1 MELNGTNLVYWNNWT
16 ADHSKANN
24 TYLYMNADKVKAI
37 AYMGGK
43 NFTYSDVLNE
53 MDNDQSINQESKNI
67 IISEVLNGRWFSAK
81 LDQRYKNKSLW
92 IK

>member
-1 MELNGTNLVYWNNWT
+1 
-16 ADHSKANN
+16 
-24 TYLYMNADKVKAI
+24 MNADKVKAI

-43 NFTYSDVLNE
+43 KFTYSDVLNE
-53 MDNDQSINQESKNI
+53 MDVDQSINQETKNI
-67 IISEVLNGRWFSAK
+67 IISEVLNGRWFSAE